1 MKKILFALC
10 LFVASFSALAALT
23 PAQQATLKAD
33 ILADPVLSEKP
44 MNSDGAYD
52 IAAAYNLPAAVDYY
66 VWKTSISTSDVFD
79 QITWANFTPQD
90 APDGTQ
96 AWANRSL
103 ACQGKQF
110 NVQTILTGRESINP
124 SKANIRAGLQ
134 DALTGLPSGASGA
147 NKNGG
152 WANVNAVLYR
162 KTNRIE
168 KLLATGSGTTVSP
181 SLLGYEG
188 SISYQDVE
196 LARNSQ

>member
-1 MKKILFALC
+1 MKKILLALC
-10 LFVASFSALAALT
+10 LFFVSFSVFAALT
-23 PAQQATLKAD
+23 LAQQATLKAD
-33 ILADPVLSEKP
+33 IIADQILSQKP

-66 VWKTSISTSDVFD
+66 VWKTSISTSDIFD

-90 APDGTQ
+90 VPDGTQ
-96 AWANRSL
+96 TWANRSL

-110 NVQTILTGRESINP
+110 NVQTILTGRDSINP

-147 NKNGG
+147 NKSAG
-152 WANVNAVLYR
+152 WTNVNAVLYR
-162 KTNRIE
+162 KTTRAE
-168 KLLATGSGTTVSP
+168 KLFATGNGTTGSP

-188 SISYQDVE
+188 NISYQDVE
-196 LARNSQ
+196 LARNN